1 MNKLLLSTFVLF
13 VALHICAQRES
24 RLPTA
29 EQRIE
34 WKGVHSQKI
43 SDHETIELLDFAN
56 AMYDDQ
62 GLPTL
67 RIDISNKNLS
77 SFDIELYNVTEVELS
92 ADEKKCV
99 EGKSIN
105 SEYEILTHT
114 GFQRGQAHSFV
125 LIKPLRVTA
134 QGEYKKLLSYSY
146 RITNEQAIV
155 NNRKS
160 NRSFVTES
168 VLRDG
173 SGDWYK
179 VGVVS
184 RGLYKV
190 TGAYLASLAGQSN
203 LPSNSIHLFG
213 NSEGMLP
220 VNNNEYR
227 PDDLLENAIY
237 MDDGGD
243 GVFNE
248 DDYFLFYGEGPDDII
263 VNGDNLFEHINN
275 VYSDTSYYFINLD
288 PLRSPKR
295 VSTQNQSVAS
305 PTVTV
310 TQYNDYKYIDK
321 DDINMIK
328 SGSEWYGDEFDVL
341 TERTYSFNFP
351 NIASDTMTI
360 DIEVLGSHVSSSNSF
375 TISSASPNFINQ
387 NIGVAATG
395 NGQYDPPAKRGN
407 GTIELVPG
415 ASNLNLNFQYNK
427 PDASAKGWLNYIK
440 VNARRQLVYAGN
452 PLFIADLESYGT
464 GQVADYTIQNSNTID
479 FVWEITDPS
488 NITSINY
495 TDNGSSVSFVM
506 DADSLRSFVAFGGNS
521 FSQPI
526 AFHKIENQNLHA
538 MGPADY
544 LIVTAP
550 EFLSQAER
558 LADFHTGRGL
568 SVQIATTRQIYNE
581 FSSGMVDATAIRDF
595 VRMFYERAAGVPSK
609 MPKYLLLFGDG
620 SYDNKYRLAGNH
632 NFVPTYQSPEALF
645 STVSYVTDDYFALLD
660 TNEGINNLDLVDIG
674 VGRFIATNQVD
685 ATAMVDKTIHY
696 MTRTGS
702 LESNCSTCDN
712 QSEGTLGDWR
722 NTVAFVSDDE
732 DGGAYVTGTEN
743 YIISQLNTNHPV
755 FNYEKIYIDAYPQAS
770 TPGGERYYEA
780 ADQIKNQVQE
790 GCLIMNYMGHGGEAG
805 WAHERILD
813 IPTINNWTNYDR
825 LPLFMTATCEFT
837 RFDDP
842 GRVSAGELVFLNKNG
857 GGCAL
862 FTTTRLVF
870 SSGNTAL
877 NANFYQNVFNE
888 VSGEPQ
894 ALGDIYVATK
904 NATTTSSSNHRK
916 FNVIGDP
923 ALILAAP
930 KHHVITDSI
939 NNQSISVTD
948 TIGALSRVTIS
959 GHIADNPSMAI
970 KTDFN
975 GHVFPTV
982 YDKSSELTT
991 LGNNASSPLINFQS
1005 RRNVIY
1011 KGRASVV
1018 NGYFSFSFVVPK
1030 DIAYQIGPGRVSYY
1044 AHDGSIDAHG
1054 SNESFMIGGTGDS
1067 AITDNNGPEIELF
1080 MNSEQFV
1087 SGGTTDENPT
1097 ILAKLFDDNGI
1108 NTVGNGIGHDIMAI
1122 VDENTS
1128 NAIILNDYYEADLD
1142 TYQSGKVM
1150 YKLSNLEQGPHTLS
1164 FKAWDVSNNSSE
1176 RTIDFV
1182 VSESADIALDH
1193 VLNYPN
1199 PFTTNTTFYFE
1210 HNQNCQSLDVQIQI
1224 YTISGKLVKTFDQ
1237 IVQTDGFRI
1246 EGVNWDG
1253 RDEFGDQLARGVYI
1267 YNVNVR
1273 ADDGKVAKKTEKLV
1287 ILK

>member
-1 MNKLLLSTFVLF
+1 MIKLLLFTIVL
-13 VALHICAQRES
+13 VVTLSGYSQRDAF
-24 RLPTA
+24 LPDS
-29 EQRIE
+29 ENRID
-34 WKGVHSQKI
+34 WKGVYSLKVT
-43 SDHETIELLDFAN
+43 DLETIEILDFAN
-56 AMYDDQ
+56 SMHDDE
-62 GLPTL
+62 GLPIL
-67 RIDISNKNLS
+67 RVNINEKNLR
-77 SFDIELYNVTEVELS
+77 SFEVELYNITEQTLS
-92 ADEKKCV
+92 SDEIKCV
-99 EGKSIN
+99 QGKNITSD
-105 SEYEILTHT
+105 YEVIAHT
-114 GFQRGQAHSFV
+114 SLQRGQSISFA
-125 LIKPLRVTA
+125 LIKPIRLTA
-134 QGEYKKLLSYSY
+134 QGEYKKLLTYSF
-146 RITNEQAIV
+146 RVTNKNSLIGG
-155 NNRKS
+155 RKS
-160 NRSFVTES
+160 TRSFATES
-168 VLRDG
+168 VLKDG

-179 VGVVS
+179 IGVLS
-184 RGLYKV
+184 NGIYKI
-190 TGAYLASLAGQSN
+190 TGAYLSN
-203 LPSNSIHLFG
+203 LTGEINPASDAIHLFG

-220 VNNNEYR
+220 VNNNVYR

-237 MDDGGD
+237 MNDGGD
-243 GVFNE
+243 GVFDEN
-248 DDYFLFYGEGPDDII
+248 DYLLFYGAGPDDIYI
-263 VNGDNLFEHINN
+263 NADNLFEHVNN
-275 VYSDTSYYFINLD
+275 VYSDTSYYFVNID
-288 PLRSPKR
+288 PFRSPKR
-295 VSTQNQSVAS
+295 ISNQNQSAS
-305 PTVTV
+305 SPNVTV
-310 TQYNDYKYIDK
+310 TLFNDYKYIEK
-321 DDINMIK
+321 DEINMIK

-341 TERTYSFNFP
+341 TTRTYSFNFP
-351 NIASDTMTI
+351 NIANDTMII
-360 DIEVLGSHVSSSNSF
+360 DIDVLGSHVSSSNSF
-375 TISSASPNFINQ
+375 TISSPSPNFINQ
-387 NIGVAATG
+387 NIGIASTG

-407 GTIELVPG
+407 GRIELVPG
-415 ASNLNLNFQYNK
+415 NSSLNLNFQYNK
-427 PDASAKGWLNYIK
+427 PDASAKGWLNNIK
-440 VNARRQLVYAGN
+440 VNARRQLTYSGS
-452 PLFIADLESYGT
+452 PLFFADLESYGT
-464 GQVADYTIQNSNTID
+464 GQVAEYLLQNTNSVD
-479 FVWEITDPS
+479 FVWELTDPS
-488 NITSINY
+488 NITAVNF
-495 TDNGSSVSFVM
+495 TDNGSNLSFVM
-506 DADSLRSFVAFGGNS
+506 DADSLRSFVAFGGAS

-526 AFHKIENQNLHA
+526 AFHKLANQNLHA
-538 MGPADY
+538 MTPADY

-550 EFLSQAER
+550 EFLTQAER

-568 SVQIATTRQIYNE
+568 SVQIATTRQVYNE
-581 FSSGMVDATAIRDF
+581 FSSGMVDATAIKDF
-595 VRMFYERAAGVPSK
+595 ARMFYERAAGNPSK

-674 VGRFIATNQVD
+674 VGRFIATNLVD

-702 LESNCSTCDN
+702 LVSNCSTCDN
-712 QSEGTLGDWR
+712 QNDGTLGDWR

-755 FNYEKIYIDAYPQAS
+755 FNYEKIYLDAYPQAS

-780 ADQIKNQVQE
+780 AEQIKNQVQE
-790 GCLIMNYMGHGGEAG
+790 GCLIINYMGHGGEAG

-813 IPTINNWTNYDR
+813 IPTINNWTNYNR

-930 KHHVITDSI
+930 KHHVITDTI
-939 NNQSISVTD
+939 NNQSITITD
-948 TIGALSRVTIS
+948 TIGALSRVTIK
-959 GHIADNPSMAI
+959 GHIADNPSMAV
-970 KTDFN
+970 KSDFN

-991 LGNNASSPLINFQS
+991 LGNNTSSPLINFQS

-1067 AITDNNGPEIELF
+1067 SITDNNGPEIELF

-1150 YKLSNLEQGPHTLS
+1150 YKLSDLEQGPHTLS

-1267 YNVNVR
+1267 YNVSVR
-1273 ADDGKVAKKTEKLV
+1273 SDDGKIAKKTEKLV